1 MSHPRLAL
9 SMAAIAATVS
19 LSGWTVV
26 STLPRRATAQKVVRV
41 GSGIGAPRKIV
52 DVPPVYPEDAKAAG
66 VSGVVIVEA
75 RIATDG
81 SIAYASIVKSIPML
95 DDAAVDAV
103 LQWKYEPTTLN
114 GEAVEVI
121 ITVTVN
127 FAVR

>member
-1 MSHPRLAL
+1 MHPRLAL
-9 SMAAIAATVS
+9 SLAAIAATVS

-26 STLPRRATAQKVVRV
+26 STLPRPRPGQKVVRV
-41 GSGIGAPRKIV
+41 GGGIRTPARSSTCRLSILKTRRRLGS
-52 DVPPVYPEDAKAAG
+52 
-66 VSGVVIVEA
+66 SGVVIVEA

-95 DDAAVDAV
+95 DDAQ